1 MSETNSPSDW
11 IYILLTLLTA
21 GLSMLK
27 SLSKNN
33 KKTTAQK
40 KRIDEFS
47 EDNRENTITNE
58 HTNNKEEI
66 IPEYSSNPQKE
77 SKTKEALLKPLVNE
91 DQDTTPEDNDF
102 DLKKAVIYNEI
113 LNKKYE

>member
-40 KRIDEFS
+40 KHIDEFS

-58 HTNNKEEI
+58 HTINKEEI

-77 SKTKEALLKPLVNE
+77 SKTEEALLKPLVNE
-91 DQDTTPEDNDF
+91 DQDTTPEEIDF
-102 DLKKAVIYNEI
+102 NLKKAVIYNEI
-113 LNKKYE
+113 LNRKYE